1 MKFTCEKNT
10 LQDAV
15 SVCLH
20 AVAAK
25 SSIAVLEGILVM
37 AGDDTITLSGYNFKT
52 GIRKSVPGTVH
63 QCGTVVLNSK
73 VFYDIVRKIPG
84 DVLEV
89 EVDDKMICTI
99 RSGAAV
105 FHLIASGAQEF
116 PELPEVNR
124 RRGISLPA
132 NALRSMIDDTVFAVS
147 DNENKPI
154 HTGSLF
160 EVGEGTLSVVSV
172 DGYRLAV
179 RREPILNLS
188 EGGFKFV
195 VPGET
200 LKELSR
206 ILPDSDEAVSIYPE
220 RKHALFEFAATTV
233 TTRLLEGEFLDYRKA
248 NPNDQPIKIT
258 VDRMALTHS
267 IELVSLIVSERLKNP
282 VRCLFEGD
290 AVKLSCITALGKSFD
305 ECPISFC
312 QETVEIGFN
321 NKYLLDALRAVR
333 EDKCVLELK
342 SPLAPLL
349 VKPVEGDKFVYLVL
363 PVRLK
368 QE

>member
-1 MKFTCEKNT
+1 MKFTCDKNS

-25 SSIAVLEGILVM
+25 SSISVLEGILVM
-37 AGDDTITLSGYNFKT
+37 AGDDTVTLAGYNFKT
-52 GIRKSVPGTVH
+52 GIRKSFPGVVH
-63 QCGTVVLNSK
+63 RCGTVVLNAK

-84 DVLEV
+84 DVLEI

-99 RSGAAV
+99 RSGATL
-105 FHLIASGAQEF
+105 FHLIASGAEEF

-132 NALRSMIDDTVFAVS
+132 NALRSMIDDTVFAIS

-179 RREPILNLS
+179 RREAILNLS
-188 EGGFKFV
+188 EGDFKFV

-200 LKELSR
+200 LKELAR

-220 RKHALFEFAATTV
+220 RKHALFEFASTWV

-248 NPNDQPIKIT
+248 IPADQPIKIT
-258 VDRMALTHS
+258 VDRMDLTHS

-282 VRCLFEGD
+282 VRCVFEGD
-290 AVKLSCITALGKSFD
+290 TVKLSCITALGKSFD
-305 ECPISFC
+305 ECPISYC
-312 QETVEIGFN
+312 QDTVEIGFN
-321 NKYLLDALRAVR
+321 NKYLLDALRSVR

-368 QE
+368 AE

>member
-1 MKFTCEKNT
+1 MKFTCDKTT

-15 SVCLH
+15 SVCMH

-25 SSIAVLEGILVM
+25 SSIAVLEGILVI

-52 GIRKSVPGTVH
+52 GIRKSVPGSTPER
-63 QCGTVVLNSK
+63 GTVVLNSK

-84 DVLEV
+84 DTLEV
-89 EVDDKMICTI
+89 EVDDKMICSI
-99 RSGAAV
+99 RSGNTL

-116 PELPEVNR
+116 PELPEVNM

-132 NALRSMIDDTVFAVS
+132 NVLRSMIDDTVFAIS

-160 EVGEGTLSVVSV
+160 EVRGTSLSVVSV

-179 RREPILNLS
+179 RREQVFNTA
-188 EGGFKFV
+188 EADFKFV

-200 LKELSR
+200 LKEVAR
-206 ILPDSDEAVSIYPE
+206 ILPDTDEMVYIYPE
-220 RKHALFEFAATTV
+220 RKHALFEFANTWV

-248 NPNDQPIKIT
+248 IPNDQPIKIK
-258 VDRMALTHS
+258 VDRMNLTHS

-290 AVKLSCITALGKSFD
+290 TVKLSCITALGKSFD

-312 QETVEIGFN
+312 QDTVEIGFN
-321 NKYLLDALRAVR
+321 NKYLLDALRSVR
-333 EDKCVLELK
+333 EDQCILELK